1 MPNYIPYCIDGIAGY
16 PWGLT
21 LEKMWS
27 SDIIKISLWLTLI
40 MLKVS
45 RVKVRQDKRIFEN
58 GKFVGD
64 WLDIKSWGTEKESAF
79 M

>member
-1 MPNYIPYCIDGIAGY
+1 MPNYISYCIDGIAGY
-16 PWGLT
+16 HWGLT
-21 LEKMWS
+21 LKKMWS

-45 RVKVRQDKRIFEN
+45 RVKVRQDKRTFEN

-64 WLDIKSWGTEKESAF
+64 WLDIKS
-79 M
+79 

>member
-1 MPNYIPYCIDGIAGY
+1 
-16 PWGLT
+16 
-21 LEKMWS
+21 
-27 SDIIKISLWLTLI
+27 

>member
-1 MPNYIPYCIDGIAGY
+1 
-16 PWGLT
+16 
-21 LEKMWS
+21 
-27 SDIIKISLWLTLI
+27 

-64 WLDIKSWGTEKESAF
+64 WLDIKSWGTEKVSIYVVFQSQVACGNTFSPFSLEQECIQN
-79 M
+79 MLY